1 MFFSQTS
8 TVKKVQPLS
17 TSRPKNY
24 WKVSLIVPLPLYIY
38 IFLLYGCFLK
48 WWVFPKHP
56 HSWSFLVGKPR
67 GCWRFPH
74 HFGKAPYIFNI
85 NQEAANHR
93 WGATSWIA
101 KQTGLWIHLEP
112 WERVGETQL
121 KPQKRRLKRRDFVSG
136 WCLISEAVR
145 ELGVEETH
153 ELVQR
158 CVIDWKIID
167 VACKEYGK
175 NLGPFETDNFTP
187 NYRWFSGRKI
197 EIIPN
202 ESPSGWNK
210 WLST

>member
-1 MFFSQTS
+1 M
-8 TVKKVQPLS
+8 V
-17 TSRPKNY
+17 
-24 WKVSLIVPLPLYIY
+24 
-38 IFLLYGCFLK
+38 
-48 WWVFPKHP
+48 
-56 HSWSFLVGKPR
+56 VGETQ
-67 GCWRFPH
+67 

-121 KPQKRRLKRRDFVSG
+121 KPKNVGWNVVISLARWKRRDFGCERVGSWG
-136 WCLISEAVR
+136 FKRRTSWFRGVLLI
-145 ELGVEETH
+145 
-153 ELVQR
+153 
-158 CVIDWKIID
+158 WKIMD

-175 NLGPFETDNFTP
+175 NLGPFETDNFTA

-197 EIIPN
+197 EIIHN